1 MHDKEY
7 FLLRYVYDL
16 SIYSN
21 AQLVKFIYD
30 LKKDIFLWKQLP
42 VYLLFRYLKYYFL
55 NSQLAINY
63 YKDKLF
69 CIEYYELRW
78 GLLVQIILK
87 NFCNLIFLK

>member
-42 VYLLFRYLKYYFL
+42 VYLLFR
-55 NSQLAINY
+55 
-63 YKDKLF
+63 
-69 CIEYYELRW
+69 
-78 GLLVQIILK
+78 
-87 NFCNLIFLK
+87 